1 MYLPFQKC
9 SCCGKRVGLKEWWRC
24 LKILQAERKKIAEE
38 VFSKFPN
45 LSILECNEI
54 INIAMVSKYKELFNH
69 NQ

>member
-1 MYLPFQKC
+1 MFLPFQKC

-45 LSILECNEI
+45 LSISQGNDV
-54 INIAMVSKYKELFNH
+54 INRVMVMKYKTLFNH
-69 NQ
+69 NK